1 MKNLGVKSVDPSL
14 PSNIVISLSSVEY
27 RSEIQML
34 NLSIHRGETL
44 SQFKVP
50 QEQTQ
55 RWRRAGRMFTRRCSS
70 DQHFLRGTE
79 QA

>member
-14 PSNIVISLSSVEY
+14 PSNFVILSSVEY

-34 NLSIHRGETL
+34 NLSIHCEETL
-44 SQFKVP
+44 SQFKAP

-55 RWRRAGRMFTRRCSS
+55 RWKRAGRMFTRRCSW
-70 DQHFLRGTE
+70 DQHFLSGTE